1 MADKKVVKGDL
12 IIMTSGDYSDYVIDI
27 LCRALADFDI
37 EEMRQEYLVLFP
49 EEAVRYKFSDV
60 HFKKWLIVDKRLLEE
75 LQAREWNF
83 DSYDGADYEIKPVDF
98 EVK

>member
-1 MADKKVVKGDL
+1 MDKKVAKGDL
-12 IIMTSGDYSDYVIDI
+12 IIMTSGDYSDYVIDT

-37 EEMRQEYLVLFP
+37 EEVRQEYLAQFP
-49 EEAVRYKFSDV
+49 EEAVRYKFSDT